1 MDATPLPGHWER
13 LPYHWGSGSHFTS
26 EAGPHG
32 ETVGDR
38 YADAMSK
45 RRELR
50 IADGANLYGDDVTG
64 RTVPEGHA
72 PRHQREYDTGSA
84 CDGALSLA
92 RTARAP
98 SSGRPS
104 PFLQGVTKT

>member
-38 YADAMSK
+38 YADAMSE

-64 RTVPEGHA
+64 ALSRRGML
-72 PRHQREYDTGSA
+72 RDTSA
-84 CDGALSLA
+84 NTTPGALV
-92 RTARAP
+92 T
-98 SSGRPS
+98 GRS
-104 PFLQGVTKT
+104 R